1 MEIQYRYEDGTPV
14 PQNVCIRPLA
24 TRTRFTV
31 VIDTI
36 GGHLPS
42 EAVMRHLQKQWGVRE
57 VKIEEV
63 VVTCKGFT
71 KTPPKS

>member
-1 MEIQYRYEDGTPV
+1 MNIQYRYEDGTPV
-14 PQNVCIRPLA
+14 PGNICIRPLA

-36 GGHLPS
+36 GGHLPP
-42 EAVMRHLQKQWGVRE
+42 EAVMRHLKKQWGVRE
-57 VKIEEV
+57 VTIEEE

-71 KTPPKS
+71 KTQPVR